1 MKNAFVRRAEFGIQR
16 DLSMV
21 ASIKLLANDVPLQ
34 SLHTATLNH
43 SDVALLGTI
52 YRPP

>member
-1 MKNAFVRRAEFGIQR
+1 MKNAFVRRAEFRTQR

-21 ASIKLLANDVPLQ
+21 ASIKSLANDVTLH
-34 SLHTATLNH
+34 SLNNATLNH
-43 SDVALLGTI
+43 SDVALLEAI